1 MRLKNRIKFFKRIGF
16 KITLWYSLSVL
27 VISVLAGSFLYYR
40 LRHKLEKEVRGL
52 LLDEC
57 HDIMQPILAGNFNL
71 EDMRDAIERE
81 SSSRKFHKISAR
93 LLDARQN
100 VLISS
105 ANFID
110 PFLKI
115 PEKIYENAKN
125 DKETFTIVR
134 IKGSKSPY
142 LLLTKPAFL
151 NGSAEYLLQM
161 AISLR
166 ASCKASENF
175 LENVITAIPGIII
188 ITIAGGW
195 FIAKKSLSPVEEITK
210 AAQNITALSLNT
222 RLKSINTGD
231 ELDELTNTINLMLNR
246 LDDSF
251 KRIVQFTSDV
261 SHELRTPIAT
271 LRAGTEVMLAKDRKP
286 EVYRELLENNLG
298 EYEKI
303 TRMIEDLLVILKSDS
318 GTKVLHLKIFSLS
331 NMLKELGNTF
341 GLISE
346 VKNINFDINKISDL
360 KINGDEMLLRRVFSN
375 LLDNAVKYTNPG
387 GNIRLML
394 ESADGKALVSI
405 KDTGIGISEDQKGL
419 VFDRFF
425 RADPSRSRE
434 TGGAGL
440 GLSICKNIVELH
452 NGKIEVKSTL
462 GAGSTFIVTLP
473 KNHLNS

>member
-105 ANFID
+105 ANFFD

-115 PEKIYENAKN
+115 PEEIYENAKN

-134 IKGSKSPY
+134 IKSSKSPY

-175 LENVITAIPGIII
+175 LENVIMAIPGIVI

-195 FIAKKSLSPVEEITK
+195 FIAKKSLSQVEEITK

-318 GTKVLHLKIFSLS
+318 GTKVLHLKTFSLS
-331 NMLKELGNTF
+331 DMLKDLGNTF

-346 VKNINFDINKISDL
+346 AKNINFDINKISDL
-360 KINGDEMLLRRVFSN
+360 KINGDETLLHRVFSN

-394 ESADGKALVSI
+394 ESTDGKALVSI

-419 VFDRFF
+419 IFDRFF

-452 NGKIEVKSTL
+452 NGKIEVKSML
-462 GAGSTFIVTLP
+462 GAGSTLIVTLP
-473 KNHLNS
+473 KNHFNS